1 MENWENWKYILIA
14 RLSFLVVLVPV
25 NSPIHILFDLLI
37 FLRAFEFFVNKTFKV
52 LKQSAFFFI
61 VKRTPWIS
69 KCNLNPLLRFWAV
82 MGTIFIWKTIAF
94 VFFVQLLL
102 QLLNT
107 NDWNFK
113 RLLLF
118 VIFLKHLIDFV
129 SLLRVDQFSNLVLID
144 WLFVVYW
151 KFVKLSNKWFLN
163 SFRLTFVILRKLW
176 CRFARISTRICFD
189 FAHCWIC
196 LVDKWTIKLLFFS

>member
-37 FLRAFEFFVNKTFKV
+37 LLRAFEFFVNKTFKV

-107 NDWNFK
+107 YDWNFK

-151 KFVKLSNKWFLN
+151 KFV
-163 SFRLTFVILRKLW
+163 
-176 CRFARISTRICFD
+176 
-189 FAHCWIC
+189 
-196 LVDKWTIKLLFFS
+196 